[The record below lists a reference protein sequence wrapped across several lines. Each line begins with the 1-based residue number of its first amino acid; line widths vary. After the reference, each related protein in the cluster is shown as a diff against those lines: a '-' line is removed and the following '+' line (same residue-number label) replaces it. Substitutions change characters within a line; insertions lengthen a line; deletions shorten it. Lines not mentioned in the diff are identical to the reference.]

1 MSHTLPTLCCAALL
15 LAATPA
21 AARGAAADNR
31 SGRAEALSQRAQAL
45 LDAGRI
51 DEACAKFE
59 ASETLADNL
68 GTLLKL
74 GDCYERAGR
83 TASAWHTFLEAQA
96 VAQNQK
102 DTEREQV
109 ATFRVAVVEPK
120 LTRVTLIVPMTSRVP
135 GLVVRLGANAIPPS
149 AWGSAIPVDPGTER
163 VSASA
168 KGYSTWSF
176 DLDSSQAQGRK
187 LHVNVPALNPMT
199 VANHDR
205 QNAYRTAGIVTGSV
219 GLAGLGAGAVFNALA
234 SHGDDSKNCPQGA
247 AQCAPS
253 RVQDSNKYA
262 NAAAVSF
269 ALGGALVATGVTLF
283 VLAPAPDKQEKHA
296 LRIAARVA
304 GTTGGRLQLEG
315 AW

>member
-1 MSHTLPTLCCAALL
+1 MPCTLRKSDDVGQGQHRTRDLSPLPNARCDSLPRKTPINVRFSAGKFWHWACTTEPKNEMSHTLPTLCCAALL

-120 LTRVTLIVPMTSRVP
+120 LTRVMLIVPMTSRVP

-205 QNAYRTAGIVTGSV
+205 QNA
-219 GLAGLGAGAVFNALA
+219 
-234 SHGDDSKNCPQGA
+234 
-247 AQCAPS
+247 
-253 RVQDSNKYA
+253 
-262 NAAAVSF
+262 
-269 ALGGALVATGVTLF
+269 
-283 VLAPAPDKQEKHA
+283 
-296 LRIAARVA
+296 
-304 GTTGGRLQLEG
+304 
-315 AW
+315 